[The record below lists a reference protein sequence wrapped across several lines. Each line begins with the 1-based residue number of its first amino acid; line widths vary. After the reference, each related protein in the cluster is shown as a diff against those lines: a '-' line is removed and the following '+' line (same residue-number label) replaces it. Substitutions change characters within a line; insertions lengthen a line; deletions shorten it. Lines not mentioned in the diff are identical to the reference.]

1 MLGYFL
7 VNHLSFVERR
17 DLTLEGEKKPCHLY
31 NENSFLRIDN
41 CHIDC
46 KLSGNLQHVSRSL
59 KAQYLYPSRG
69 TSFEYLKLF
78 LEPFTAGV
86 ANSHIFTNGMVAQQS
101 AYHTVHCSSITMNGR
116 IFQT

>member
-1 MLGYFL
+1 MHFFKKNVGLFSCKSPVFCREKRFNTG
-7 VNHLSFVERR
+7 
-17 DLTLEGEKKPCHLY
+17 GEKKPCHLY

-69 TSFEYLKLF
+69 TSF
-78 LEPFTAGV
+78 
-86 ANSHIFTNGMVAQQS
+86 
-101 AYHTVHCSSITMNGR
+101 
-116 IFQT
+116 